1 MSNSIK
7 REQHDEV
14 VTIIFDQE
22 NSSAN
27 VFNEN
32 MFVELDEQ
40 LTFIENN
47 QKEYE
52 KLIDLAADEISN
64 FVDKASL
71 ENLS

>member
-32 MFVELDEQ
+32 MFAELDE
-40 LTFIENN
+40 
-47 QKEYE
+47 
-52 KLIDLAADEISN
+52 
-64 FVDKASL
+64 
-71 ENLS
+71 